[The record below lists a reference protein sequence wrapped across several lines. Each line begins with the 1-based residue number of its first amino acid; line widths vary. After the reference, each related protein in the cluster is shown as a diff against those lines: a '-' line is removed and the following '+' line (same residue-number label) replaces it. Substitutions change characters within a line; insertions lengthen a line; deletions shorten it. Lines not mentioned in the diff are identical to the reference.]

1 MYFSLTMS
9 SLQAIASKMI
19 EHPNI
24 LDIFIHYNNL
34 LSKNH
39 NLIFCWIPSHTGI
52 TGNSR
57 AKEAKLA
64 LNSVKHYQFQLQIL
78 NFISISISV

>member
-1 MYFSLTMS
+1 
-9 SLQAIASKMI
+9 
-19 EHPNI
+19 

-52 TGNSR
+52 KGNSSQSR
-57 AKEAKLA
+57 
-64 LNSVKHYQFQLQIL
+64 SQIGP
-78 NFISISISV
+78 